1 MCALARLLRE
11 RTRDADIACRYG
23 GEEFIIV
30 MPGSPLHSAQ
40 HRADEIRQ
48 QFARSIIEMDG
59 AMLQATISLGL
70 SAYPA
75 HGKNS
80 EDLIKKAL
88 RVSQRASEPYNPR
101 FFAACQCDSISSN
114 DN

>member
-88 RVSQRASEPYNPR
+88 RTYPKN
-101 FFAACQCDSISSN
+101 I
-114 DN
+114 